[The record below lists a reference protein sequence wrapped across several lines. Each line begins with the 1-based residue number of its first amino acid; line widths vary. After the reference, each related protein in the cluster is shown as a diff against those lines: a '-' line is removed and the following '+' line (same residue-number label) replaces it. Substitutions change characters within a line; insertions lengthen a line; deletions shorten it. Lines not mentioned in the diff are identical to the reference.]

1 MFRTM
6 HSSHTFYY
14 HRRWARRKAALLVA
28 CHFLLSSINSKNGTI
43 LAVVEAAKDNRKHVT
58 PDHRDTKGYYKAL
71 NVERDS
77 DQKKIK
83 SAYRKLA
90 LKYHPDKFKSDP
102 NQSEK
107 RNEELKAK
115 QEAKF
120 VTVSAAYDVLSDEK
134 KRKAYDKYG
143 QLGLDALARGQDPDE
158 AFGGGSGNAGFGG
171 ANMFGGMGGFG
182 GSAGGG
188 GGGQQ
193 SAFSQKDAEKMFKSM
208 VSAFSSYQSS
218 TVTTAAYNFLLLL
231 LTVRRHEWDGWIF

>member
-1 MFRTM
+1 MNGIMYRTM

-43 LAVVEAAKDNRKHVT
+43 FAVVEAAKDNRQQGT
-58 PDHRDTKGYYKAL
+58 PDPRDTMGYYQAL

-102 NQSEK
+102 NLSEK
-107 RNEELKAK
+107 RNDELKAK

-120 VTVSAAYDVLSDEK
+120 VKVSAAYDILSDEK

-143 QLGLDALARGQDPDE
+143 KMGLDALERGKDPDE
-158 AFGGGSGNAGFGG
+158 AFGGGGGNAGFGG

-182 GSAGGG
+182 GSAGGS
-188 GGGQQ
+188 GGQQ

-208 VSAFSSYQSS
+208 VSALSLYQLSS
-218 TVTTAAYNFLLLL
+218 VRTAAYDFLVISYSSA
-231 LTVRRHEWDGWIF
+231 T